1 MNLTA
6 FLCHTW
12 FEDHSWQ
19 PVPDLPRPL
28 ASLWS
33 HPGLN
38 SIDKLI
44 VVRNNLF
51 AEYVPEFCKIWCS
64 WSNWQPFLST
74 SGLSITLGRLSPT
87 YPVPWPVFGAILVRS
102 VLKNTTNA
110 WRIKLYNF
118 LNTIWIVA
126 LLNGLGLHSWPK
138 FVWGSPL
145 AGCSRLTTS
154 PGQPLESSWTDWWRE
169 TCTGWKQIW
178 CKVHMS
184 IWFELVHWWQISLQF
199 WHG

>member
-1 MNLTA
+1 MAQKAARIRTKAIFRKFQCFRTSWWSLEA
-6 FLCHTW
+6 FLT
-12 FEDHSWQ
+12 
-19 PVPDLPRPL
+19 
-28 ASLWS
+28 
-33 HPGLN
+33 
-38 SIDKLI
+38 
-44 VVRNNLF
+44 
-51 AEYVPEFCKIWCS
+51 
-64 WSNWQPFLST
+64 T
-74 SGLSITLGRLSPT
+74 SSFWITLGLLLRT
-87 YPVPWPVFGAILVRS
+87 YHITWTAFGAIVVRS

-110 WRIKLYNF
+110 WGIKLSN
-118 LNTIWIVA
+118 LPNTIWIIA
-126 LLNGLGLHSWPK
+126 LLDGLGLHSWPK
-138 FVWGSPL
+138 FVSGSPL